1 MEKKI
6 VLVACGTGIATS
18 TVVNDAV
25 TKLAKLN
32 NIPVEIIQCKM
43 MEVPSYA
50 DRANLL
56 ITTTVADKSKY
67 NFPVINARAFLT
79 GIGLDKTKEEIL
91 AAARSFENVA
101 LDVVEWRVDW
111 FEGVFDF
118 EKVEDVLKELRAV
131 LGETP
136 ILMTFRTSKEG
147 GEKSIEPEDYAKLN
161 IKAAQT
167 GYVDFIDVEIFTGD
181 AIVTKI
187 IDGAHAA
194 GVKVIASN
202 HDFHKTPEKSDIIYR
217 LRKMQDMNAD
227 IPKIAVMPQNKK
239 DVLTLLSATEEM
251 TSLYADR
258 PIITMSMAGT
268 GVISRLCGEVFGSSM
283 TFGAAKKASAPGQ
296 MGVKELETILG
307 LLHSAM

>member
-1 MEKKI
+1 M
-6 VLVACGTGIATS
+6 
-18 TVVNDAV
+18 
-25 TKLAKLN
+25 
-32 NIPVEIIQCKM
+32 
-43 MEVPSYA
+43 
-50 DRANLL
+50 
-56 ITTTVADKSKY
+56 SKY
-67 NFPVINARAFLT
+67 VEVR
-79 GIGLDKTKEEIL
+79 GVKIGEGVPKICVPIVGKTKEEIL
-91 AAARSFENVA
+91 AAARSFEDVA

-167 GYVDFIDVEIFTGD
+167 GYIDFIDVEIFTGD

-194 GVKVIASN
+194 GVKVISHAHANGVKVIASN

-296 MGVKELETILG
+296 MGVKELETVLG